1 MKPYLKQYLNK
12 KLTVIIAAQIIFL
25 ITLKPVI
32 SIEEIEIKTPPS
44 VKSNEKVIL
53 KGNIREDISQIKPQ
67 TGIGVIGLRFIHQ
80 SGFPSY
86 VEQVYPNSP
95 ANMAGIKPKDFI
107 YSIDGVRTENLNS
120 DSVFELLSGTPGSR
134 VRLSVSRGQTM
145 FNVELIR
152 EDLANFSSDIQNRYL
167 SGPISVPFNPKD
179 LFPYH

>member
-1 MKPYLKQYLNK
+1 MKPYSHEYLNK
-12 KLTVIIAAQIIFL
+12 KLTVIIAAQIMFL

-32 SIEEIEIKTPPS
+32 SIEEMETKIPPS
-44 VKSNEKVIL
+44 AKSNEKVIL
-53 KGNIREDISQIKPQ
+53 KGNIREDISQVKPQ

-95 ANMAGIKPKDFI
+95 ASMAGIRPKDLI
-107 YSIDGVRTENLNS
+107 YSIDGVRTNNLNS
-120 DSVFELLSGTPGSR
+120 DNVFELLSGTPGTR
-134 VRLSVSRGQTM
+134 VRLNISRGQSI
-145 FNVELIR
+145 FYVELTR

>member
-1 MKPYLKQYLNK
+1 MKPYLQQYLNK
-12 KLTVIIAAQIIFL
+12 KLTVIIAAQIMFL

-32 SIEEIEIKTPPS
+32 SIEEMEIKTPPS
-44 VKSNEKVIL
+44 AKSNEKVIL

-95 ANMAGIKPKDFI
+95 ANRAGIKQKDLI
-107 YSIDGVRTENLNS
+107 YSIDGVRTKNLNS
-120 DSVFELLSGTPGSR
+120 DNVFELLSGTPGTR
-134 VRLSVSRGQTM
+134 VRLNVSRGQTM